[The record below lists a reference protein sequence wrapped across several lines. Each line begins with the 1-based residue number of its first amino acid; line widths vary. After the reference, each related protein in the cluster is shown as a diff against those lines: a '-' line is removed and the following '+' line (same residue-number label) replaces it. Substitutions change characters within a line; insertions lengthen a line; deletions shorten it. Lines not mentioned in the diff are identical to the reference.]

1 MRTRIG
7 STLAVLVA
15 AVGLTAGI
23 AGPMYSAFGDGPSSS
38 GTTTVQAG
46 RAMLVASPVG
56 GATTM
61 GRAM

>member
-7 STLAVLVA
+7 STIAVLVA
-15 AVGLTAGI
+15 AAGLTAGI
-23 AGPMYSAFGDGPSSS
+23 AGPVYSAFGDGPS
-38 GTTTVQAG
+38 GPHTTTVQAG
-46 RAMLVASPVG
+46 RAMLVVVPGG

>member
-15 AVGLTAGI
+15 AAGLTAGI
-23 AGPMYSAFGDGPSSS
+23 AGPIYSALGDGPSRSD
-38 GTTTVQAG
+38 TTSVQAG
-46 RAMLVASPVG
+46 RAMLVVG